1 MANIK
6 SAIKRAELNVVANE
20 RNSQQNLQCVLQS
33 KNLKLHQAKTH
44 SKLQALQSTKLHQKV
59 LSTLTKL
66 HVTNHVWQLN
76 WANS

>member
-33 KNLKLHQAKTH
+33 KI
-44 SKLQALQSTKLHQKV
+44 
-59 LSTLTKL
+59 
-66 HVTNHVWQLN
+66 
-76 WANS
+76 